1 MPEDRDEGRCFG
13 QHRRDAFGAD
23 HSHHTR
29 PTPHQPHQ
37 GQSQRHED
45 PVHQQSAARQP
56 PGGAGLLFVDGVAKA
71 ATGFVLHEV
80 IVAISYNGAM
90 QTLVMPP
97 GPAAGFDLG
106 GSDESL
112 ARLVRYFS
120 EFGDIYR
127 VFAPARGVYNY
138 VINHPDDIKRVLLS
152 NHRNYTKG
160 EGMDRVKILL
170 GNGIMTSEGDFWR
183 RQRRMMQPSFHRRV
197 IDQFSD
203 LIGEVNAGFAAR
215 WAQQAARGEAI
226 NVSDD
231 ASELTLQIVLRSI
244 FGTDLDR
251 LESQLGANPFDVVAK
266 EQNRDL
272 KFAFRFRSLT
282 KLVAELIGRRR
293 REPEQ
298 HFDFL
303 SMLMASRDRDTD
315 EGMSEKELIDEVLT
329 LIVAG
334 HETTAAALTWTW
346 YLISQHPD
354 AQARLQAEADRM
366 PGDGTLGL
374 DAAESLAFTHQV
386 LQEALRLYP
395 PGWLITRRTIEA
407 DELGGYPIAPRT
419 DVFISPYM
427 LHRHPAFWSEPEEF
441 RPERFAGADAAE
453 RHRFSYIPFAVGP
466 RHCIGENIAMFEM
479 LVHVQAMSRRF
490 HLTRAGSEPIELE
503 AQINLRPRSNLMMR
517 VKAR

>member
-1 MPEDRDEGRCFG
+1 
-13 QHRRDAFGAD
+13 
-23 HSHHTR
+23 
-29 PTPHQPHQ
+29 
-37 GQSQRHED
+37 
-45 PVHQQSAARQP
+45 
-56 PGGAGLLFVDGVAKA
+56 
-71 ATGFVLHEV
+71 
-80 IVAISYNGAM
+80 M
-90 QTLVMPP
+90 QTLALPP
-97 GPAAGFDLG
+97 GPTEGFDLG

-112 ARLVRYFS
+112 ARLRRYFK
-120 EFGDIYR
+120 EYGDLYR
-127 VFAPARGVYNY
+127 VFAPSRGVYNY

-160 EGMDRVKILL
+160 EGMDQVKILL

-197 IDQFSD
+197 IDQFSV
-203 LIGEVNAGFAAR
+203 LIREVNDKFAAR
-215 WAQQAARGEAI
+215 WADKAARGEAVNI
-226 NVSDD
+226 SDD
-231 ASELTLQIVLRSI
+231 TSELTLEIVLRSI
-244 FGTDLDR
+244 FGSDLAR
-251 LESQLGANPFDVVAK
+251 LEAQFGANPFEVVAK

-282 KLVAELIGRRR
+282 KLVAQLINRRR
-293 REPEQ
+293 QTSEE

-303 SMLMASRDRDTD
+303 NMLMATRDR
-315 EGMSEKELIDEVLT
+315 ESGAAMSDRELIDEVLT

-354 AQARLQAEADRM
+354 TAQRLQAEADRTAA
-366 PGDGTLGL
+366 GQTLGL
-374 DAAESLAFTHQV
+374 DAAEALSFTHQV

-407 DELGGYPIAPRT
+407 DELGGFRLAPRT
-419 DVFISPYM
+419 DVFISPFM
-427 LHRHPAFWSEPEEF
+427 LHRHPAYWSEPEEF
-441 RPERFAGADAAE
+441 RPERFAGADAEE

-490 HLTRAGSEPIELE
+490 RLTRASNEPIELE
-503 AQINLRPRSNLMMR
+503 AQINLRPRSNLMMM
-517 VKAR
+517 VEAR

>member
-1 MPEDRDEGRCFG
+1 M
-13 QHRRDAFGAD
+13 
-23 HSHHTR
+23 T
-29 PTPHQPHQ
+29 
-37 GQSQRHED
+37 
-45 PVHQQSAARQP
+45 
-56 PGGAGLLFVDGVAKA
+56 
-71 ATGFVLHEV
+71 
-80 IVAISYNGAM
+80 M
-90 QTLVMPP
+90 QTIALPP

-106 GSDESL
+106 GSEESL
-112 ARLVRYFS
+112 ECLRAYFAQ
-120 EFGDIYR
+120 FGDIYR

-197 IDQFSD
+197 IDQFSA
-203 LIGEVNAGFAAR
+203 LIREVNDKFVAR
-215 WAQQAARGEAI
+215 WADHAARGEAV

-231 ASELTLQIVLRSI
+231 ASELTLEIVLRSI
-244 FGTDLDR
+244 FGNDLQR
-251 LESQLGANPFDVVAK
+251 LEKQLGANPFEVVAK

-282 KLVAELIGRRR
+282 KLVAELMDRRR
-293 REPEQ
+293 GSPEE

-303 SMLMASRDRDTD
+303 SMLMATRDRET
-315 EGMSEKELIDEVLT
+315 GQAMSDKELIDEVLT

-354 AQARLQAEADRM
+354 AQAQLQAEADRT
-366 PGDGTLGL
+366 GGEETLGL

-395 PGWLITRRTIEA
+395 PGWLITRRTLEA

-419 DVFISPYM
+419 DGFISPYL
-427 LHRHPAFWSEPEEF
+427 LHRHPAFW
-441 RPERFAGADAAE
+441 
-453 RHRFSYIPFAVGP
+453 
-466 RHCIGENIAMFEM
+466 
-479 LVHVQAMSRRF
+479 
-490 HLTRAGSEPIELE
+490 
-503 AQINLRPRSNLMMR
+503 
-517 VKAR
+517 